1 MKSNP
6 ADIQLLVLDVD
17 GVLTDARVLLTE
29 EGHQLR
35 TMSIKDGFA
44 LKYALGQGLKIAII
58 SGAKS
63 EGVRKRL
70 NGLGV
75 HEVHLGVE
83 DKWPVMESLL
93 KKYKIDLNHT
103 AYLGDDIPDLDI
115 LSQVAL
121 AACPADAED
130 EVFDLCDYVCS
141 KKGGEGCVREL
152 IKLILSARDQ
162 WIAH

>member
-17 GVLTDARVLLTE
+17 GVLTDAKVLLTE

-35 TMSIKDGFA
+35 SMSIKDGFA
-44 LKYALGQGLKIAII
+44 IKYALGQGLRIAVI
-58 SGAKS
+58 SGARS

-75 HEVHLGVE
+75 HEVHLGIE
-83 DKWPVMESLL
+83 DKWPVMEALL
-93 KKYKIDLNHT
+93 KKFDTDLRHT
-103 AYLGDDIPDLDI
+103 AYLGDDIPDLEI
-115 LSQVAL
+115 MQRVAL
-121 AACPADAED
+121 SACPADAED
-130 EVFDLCDYVCS
+130 EVFDGCDYVCR

-152 IKLILSARDQ
+152 IKLILASRDQ